1 MTATPAADTTTP
13 PRRKLSALAGL
24 RPFMKPYQGRLIVA
38 TLLLILSSAAML
50 MVPMAFRDLI
60 DQGFVASAT
69 ADSHIDAHFA
79 ALGVLAMFWALATAG
94 RFYFV
99 SWIGERVTA
108 DLRSA
113 VYRRMLA
120 QSPEFFETTRTG
132 EVLSRLTGDTTLVQ
146 TVVGSSVSMGLR
158 SFLQFLGGMVMLGV
172 TSPRLFAITVVLLAA
187 VVVPLVLIGRGVRKM
202 SRDAQDRLA
211 DTSAVAGEILN
222 AIPTVQAFTQ
232 EGRESAR
239 YDSSVE
245 TSFVT
250 AVRRARLRAL
260 MTAAVIGGVFG
271 SIVFVLWLG
280 AQSVVAG
287 TMTAGELASFVLYA
301 VLTAGGVGVIAEV
314 WGDVLRAAGAT
325 ERLVELLHAESR
337 IQAPA
342 RPKPLPPTRQARVE
356 FDNVR
361 FHYPSRPDTASLDG
375 LTLDIREGETV
386 ALVGPSG
393 AGKNTIFQLLLRYY
407 DVDGAVNT
415 GTGGIRFN
423 GIDIRELDP
432 AELRSRIG
440 IVPQDAVIFSA
451 DASANIRYGN
461 PDATDEDVQQ
471 AAHTARADEFL
482 DRLPDGY
489 QTFLGERGVRLSGG
503 QRQRLAIARAILKN
517 PPLLLLDEATS
528 ALDAESEAFV
538 QRGLEAAM
546 VGRTTLI
553 IAHRLAT
560 VQRADRIVVLEAGKI
575 VEIGTPAELLH
586 SGGLYARLASLQLMA

>member
-1 MTATPAADTTTP
+1 MTATTASDTTP

-24 RPFMKPYQGRLIVA
+24 RPFLAPYRGRLIVA
-38 TLLLILSSAAML
+38 TLMLILSSGAML
-50 MVPMAFRDLI
+50 MVPLAFRDLI
-60 DQGFVASAT
+60 DQGFVASAA
-69 ADSHIDAHFA
+69 ADTHIDAHFA
-79 ALGVLAMFWALATAG
+79 ALGVLAVFWALATAG

-108 DLRSA
+108 DIRSA

-158 SFLQFLGGMVMLGV
+158 SLLQFIGGLVMLGV
-172 TSPRLFAITVVLLAA
+172 TSPRLFVITVVLLAV
-187 VVVPLVLIGRGVRKM
+187 VVVPLVLIGRGVRRM

-222 AIPTVQAFTQ
+222 AIPTVQAYTQ
-232 EGRESAR
+232 EAHEAAR
-239 YDSSVE
+239 YDASVE
-245 TSFVT
+245 TSFDT
-250 AVRRARLRAL
+250 SIRRARLRAL
-260 MTAAVIGGVFG
+260 MTAAVIAGVFG
-271 SIVFVLWLG
+271 AIVFVLWLG
-280 AQSVVAG
+280 AQAVIAG
-287 TMTAGELASFVLYA
+287 SMSAGQLASFVLYA

-325 ERLVELLHAESR
+325 ERLIELLHAESR
-337 IQAPA
+337 IQPPA
-342 RPKPLPPTRQARVE
+342 NPLPLPETRQARIE
-356 FDNVR
+356 FDDVH
-361 FHYPSRPDTASLDG
+361 FHYPSRPDSAALDG

-393 AGKNTIFQLLLRYY
+393 AGKTTIFQLLLRYY
-407 DVDGAVNT
+407 DVDPDA
-415 GTGGIRFN
+415 GGIRYN
-423 GIDIRELDP
+423 GIDLRQLDP
-432 AELRSRIG
+432 ARLRAHIG

-461 PDATDEDVQQ
+461 AEATDEEVRQ

-482 DRLPDGY
+482 DRLPEGY
-489 QTFLGERGVRLSGG
+489 RTFLGERGVRLSGG

-560 VQRADRIVVLEAGKI
+560 VQRADRIVVLEAGRI
-575 VEIGTPAELLH
+575 VEIGTPAELMAN
-586 SGGLYARLASLQLMA
+586 GGLYARLASLQLMA